1 MYTFTNKIKNLKTFF
16 KEDERGRLSAPFLLF
31 GSHLMVASEASS
43 QTHVRRRV
51 VPTNRNSPDKS
62 SYVRLRALHPKRAQ
76 CASGVVSAAW
86 LNRTRRQAIL
96 SEATKLSTRRTEV
109 ESA

>member
-31 GSHLMVASEASS
+31 GSPLMVASEACS
-43 QTHVRRRV
+43 QIHVRRRV
-51 VPTNRNSPDKS
+51 VPTNRNSPDRS
-62 SYVRLRALHPKRAQ
+62 SD
-76 CASGVVSAAW
+76 AAW
-86 LNRTRRQAIL
+86 LNRTRRQAIC
-96 SEATKLSTRRTEV
+96 SEATELSTRRTEV